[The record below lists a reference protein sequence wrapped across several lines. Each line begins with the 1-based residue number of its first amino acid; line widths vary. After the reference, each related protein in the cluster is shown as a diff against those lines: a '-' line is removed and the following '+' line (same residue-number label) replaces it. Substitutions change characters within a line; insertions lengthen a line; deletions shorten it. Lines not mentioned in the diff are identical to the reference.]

1 MRNQLRWVSHTVAA
15 FATLTHFV
23 CGCGSLLATLT
34 HFVCGCGSLFAALT
48 HFVCGCGSLLA
59 TLTHFMCGCGSLLA
73 QAHPSLTFGFANHR
87 RLRMVAGW
95 KHLYLWSMIS
105 PCSTLYC
112 VPTTGHSMYNKS
124 TRRFALR
131 APAAGLIIHK
141 KRSILKFIDS
151 FIGLT
156 YN

>member
-1 MRNQLRWVSHTVAA
+1 MFYRNTRLFIYGFDTDTSTRNTLSLVLVAAVVSVRNQLRWVSHTVAA

-34 HFVCGCGSLFAALT
+34 HFVCGYGSLLATLT

-59 TLTHFMCGCGSLLA
+59 TLTHFVRGCGSLLATLTYFVCGCGSLLA

-95 KHLYLWSMIS
+95 RYLY
-105 PCSTLYC
+105 
-112 VPTTGHSMYNKS
+112 
-124 TRRFALR
+124 F
-131 APAAGLIIHK
+131 
-141 KRSILKFIDS
+141 
-151 FIGLT
+151 
-156 YN
+156 